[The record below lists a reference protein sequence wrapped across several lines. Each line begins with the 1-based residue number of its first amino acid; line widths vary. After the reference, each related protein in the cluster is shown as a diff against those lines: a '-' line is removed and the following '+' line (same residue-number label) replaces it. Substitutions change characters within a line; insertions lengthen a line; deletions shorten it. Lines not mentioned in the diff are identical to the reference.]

1 MRVRFAPSPTG
12 ALHIGGVRTALYNY
26 LLAKKEGGTFVLRIE
41 DTDQTRY
48 VEGAENYIIEA
59 LEWLGLEFDESPAKG
74 GPYGPYR
81 QSERKEQGLYAKF
94 AEQLVANGY
103 GYYAYDTP
111 EELAEERAKAEAA
124 GNKFK
129 YDAQTRS
136 SLKNS
141 LSLTP
146 EACQALEEAGAPKV
160 VRVMIPATGNVTF
173 TDEVRGVVNFNC
185 SDLDDKVMLKN
196 DGMPTYH
203 LANIVDDYHMKI
215 THVIRGEEWLPST
228 PLHVLLYQYLGW
240 ADSMP
245 TFAHL
250 PLLLKPEPTAYLS
263 KKTIPSFTERFSG
276 DFLRKHT
283 EYAEKAKQVT
293 NTVQGLLQDFKNLSD
308 RLRINEKKDSKLQQ
322 AVKTFLRDVMYG
334 KLSKRDGDR
343 LGMPV
348 FPLDWQGATPEESF
362 NGFREWGFLSEAV
375 LNILALLGWND
386 GTDQEL
392 YTKEEMIQQ
401 FSLDR
406 VSSSGARFNF
416 QKAKWFNKQYLANI
430 ENADLIALVRS
441 SLDENQVVADQAMLE
456 KIAGLL
462 KVRLDYTVDFYA
474 QASYFFNDLDLEA
487 VAANNQKTFKNKVL
501 KNWGAD
507 QKALLERLIE
517 ALTQVDT
524 FEAAP
529 LESALE
535 AIIGDKQREV
545 LPIFRLG
552 LSGTMSGP
560 GVYDIMAVLGQE
572 KAVARLQDFMVFCE
586 NSYNNIE
593 A

>member
-1 MRVRFAPSPTG
+1 MMRVRFAPSPTG

-48 VEGAENYIIEA
+48 VEGAEDYIIEA

-81 QSERKEQGLYAKF
+81 QSERKATGIYTKF
-94 AEQLVANGY
+94 AQQLVDNGY

-111 EELAEERAKAEAA
+111 EELVEERAKAEAA
-124 GNKFK
+124 GKKFK
-129 YDAQTRS
+129 YDAQTRLQ
-136 SLKNS
+136 LKNS

-146 EACQALEEAGAPKV
+146 QQCQDLEAAGAPKV
-160 VRVMIPATGNVTF
+160 VRVMIPESGNVTF
-173 TDEVRGVVNFNC
+173 TDEVRGVVSFNC
-185 SDLDDKVMLKN
+185 EELDDKVMLKN

-245 TFAHL
+245 SFAHL
-250 PLLLKPEPTAYLS
+250 PLLLKPEPTAYIS
-263 KKTIPSFTERFSG
+263 KKTIPAFTTRFSG
-276 DFLRKHT
+276 DFLRKQ
-283 EYAEKAKQVT
+283 EQYKEKEKQVT
-293 NTVQGLLQDFKNLSD
+293 NMVQSLLQDYKNLSN
-308 RLRINEKKDSKLQQ
+308 RLRINEEKDSKLQQ
-322 AVKTFLRDVMYG
+322 DVKAFLRDIMYG

-348 FPLDWQGATPEESF
+348 FPLDWKGATPEESF

-416 QKAKWFNKQYLANI
+416 QKAKWFNKQYLAQL
-430 ENADLIALVRS
+430 EDAALVELVRP
-441 SLDENQVVADQAMLE
+441 SLQEHGVTASQEELE
-456 KIAGLL
+456 KIAHLL

-474 QASYFFNDLDLEA
+474 QANYFFDGLDLDA
-487 VAANNQKTFKNKVL
+487 VAASNQKTFQNKVV
-501 KNWGAD
+501 KKWSPA
-507 QKALLERLIE
+507 QKELLERLINTLQQ
-517 ALTQVDT
+517 ANSFDAATL
-524 FEAAP
+524 EAA
-529 LESALE
+529 LEP
-535 AIIGDKQREV
+535 IIGDKQGDV

-560 GVYDIMAVLGQE
+560 GVYDIMSVLGKE
-572 KAVARLQDFMVFCE
+572 KTVTRLQEFLTFCE
-586 NSYNNIE
+586 E
-593 A
+593 HHQGL

>member
-48 VEGAENYIIEA
+48 VEGAEDYIIEA

-81 QSERKEQGLYAKF
+81 QSERKATGIYAKF
-94 AEQLVANGY
+94 AQQLVDNGY

-111 EELAEERAKAEAA
+111 EELTAERAKAEAA
-124 GNKFK
+124 GDKFK
-129 YDAQTRS
+129 YDAKTRLQ
-136 SLKNS
+136 LKNS

-146 EACQALEEAGAPKV
+146 QQCEELEAAGAPKV
-160 VRVMIPATGNVTF
+160 VRVMIPESGNVAF
-173 TDEVRGVVNFNC
+173 TDEVRGVVSFNC
-185 SDLDDKVMLKN
+185 EELDDKVMLKN

-245 TFAHL
+245 SFAHL

-263 KKTIPSFTERFSG
+263 KKTIPAFTTRFSG
-276 DFLRKHT
+276 DFLRKQ
-283 EYAEKAKQVT
+283 EQYAEKEKQVT
-293 NTVQGLLQDFKNLSD
+293 NMVQSLLQDYKNLST

-322 AVKTFLRDVMYG
+322 DVKTFLRDIMYG

-348 FPLDWQGATPEESF
+348 FPLDWKGATPEESF

-416 QKAKWFNKQYLANI
+416 QKAKWFNKQYLAQL
-430 ENADLIALVRS
+430 EDAALVELVRP
-441 SLDENQVVADQAMLE
+441 SLQEHGVTASQEELE
-456 KIAGLL
+456 KIANLL

-474 QASYFFNDLDLEA
+474 QANYFFNALDLDA
-487 VAANNQKTFKNKVL
+487 VAASNQKTFQNKVV
-501 KNWGAD
+501 KKWNAA
-507 QKALLERLIE
+507 QKELLERLIDT
-517 ALTQVDT
+517 LQQVEQFDAT
-524 FEAAP
+524 TLEAA
-529 LESALE
+529 LEPV
-535 AIIGDKQREV
+535 IGDKQGEV

-560 GVYDIMAVLGQE
+560 GVYDIMSVLG
-572 KAVARLQDFMVFCE
+572 KKKTVARLQEFLTFCE
-586 NSYNNIE
+586 E
-593 A
+593 HHQGL

>member
-1 MRVRFAPSPTG
+1 MMRVRFAPSPTG

-48 VEGAENYIIEA
+48 VKGAEDYIIEA

-81 QSERKEQGLYAKF
+81 QSERKATGIYAKF
-94 AEQLVANGY
+94 AQQLVDNGY
-103 GYYAYDTP
+103 GYYAYDTS

-124 GNKFK
+124 GKKFK
-129 YDAQTRS
+129 YDAQTRLQ
-136 SLKNS
+136 LKNS

-146 EACQALEEAGAPKV
+146 QQCQNLEAAGAPKV
-160 VRVMIPATGNVTF
+160 VRVMIPETGNVTF
-173 TDEVRGVVNFNC
+173 TDEVRGVVSFNC
-185 SDLDDKVMLKN
+185 EELDDKVMLKN

-245 TFAHL
+245 SFAHL

-263 KKTIPSFTERFSG
+263 KKTIPAFTTRFSG
-276 DFLRKHT
+276 DFLRKQ
-283 EYAEKAKQVT
+283 EQYKEKEKQVT
-293 NTVQGLLQDFKNLSD
+293 NMVQSLLQDYKNLSN
-308 RLRINEKKDSKLQQ
+308 RLKINENKDSKLQQ
-322 AVKTFLRDVMYG
+322 DVKAFLRDILYG

-348 FPLDWQGATPEESF
+348 FPLDWKGATPEESF

-386 GTDQEL
+386 GTDQEI

-416 QKAKWFNKQYLANI
+416 QKANWFNKQYLAQL
-430 ENADLIALVRS
+430 EDAALVELVRP
-441 SLDENQVVADQAMLE
+441 SLEEHGVTASQEELE
-456 KIAGLL
+456 KIAHLL

-474 QASYFFNDLDLEA
+474 QANYFFDSLDLDA
-487 VAANNQKTFKNKVL
+487 VAASNQKTFQNKVV
-501 KNWGAD
+501 KKWSSA
-507 QKALLERLIE
+507 QKELLERLIDSLQQ
-517 ALTQVDT
+517 ANSFDAATL
-524 FEAAP
+524 EAA
-529 LESALE
+529 LEP
-535 AIIGDKQREV
+535 IIGDKQGDV

-560 GVYDIMAVLGQE
+560 GVYDIMSVLGKE
-572 KAVARLQDFMVFCE
+572 KTVTRLQEFLTFCE
-586 NSYNNIE
+586 E
-593 A
+593 HHQGL

>member
-48 VEGAENYIIEA
+48 VEGAEQYIIEA

-81 QSERKEQGLYAKF
+81 QSERKEQGIYTKF
-94 AEQLVANGY
+94 AQQLVDNGY
-103 GYYAYDTP
+103 GYYAYDTE
-111 EELAEERAKAEAA
+111 EELAQERAKAEAS
-124 GNKFK
+124 GQKFK
-129 YDAQTRS
+129 YDAQTRLH
-136 SLKNS
+136 LKNS

-146 EACQALEEAGAPKV
+146 EQCQALEQAGAPKV
-160 VRVMIPATGNVTF
+160 VRVMIPSEGNVTF
-173 TDEVRGVVNFNC
+173 TDEVRGVVSFNC
-185 SDLDDKVMLKN
+185 SELDDKVMLKN

-203 LANIVDDYHMKI
+203 LANIVDDYHMEI

-240 ADSMP
+240 AESTP
-245 TFAHL
+245 IFAHL
-250 PLLLKPEPTAYLS
+250 PLILKPEPTAYVS
-263 KKTIPSFTERFSG
+263 KKTIPAFTERFSG
-276 DFLRKHT
+276 DFLRKQK
-283 EYAEKAKQVT
+283 EFAAKEAQVQK
-293 NTVQGLLQDFKNLSD
+293 TVQSLLQDYKNISD

-348 FPLDWQGATPEESF
+348 FPLDWKGATPEESF
-362 NGFREWGFLSEAV
+362 NGFREWGFLPEAV

-392 YTKEEMIQQ
+392 YTKAEMIQQ

-416 QKAKWFNKQYLANI
+416 QKAKWFNKQYLAQL
-430 ENADLIALVRS
+430 ENAALVDLVRP
-441 SLDENQVVADQAMLE
+441 SLEAHGVERTQEALE
-456 KIAGLL
+456 RIAELL
-462 KVRLDYTVDFYA
+462 KVRLDYVVDFYA
-474 QASYFFNDLDLEA
+474 QGVYFFHDLDLDA
-487 VAANNQKTFKNKVL
+487 VAASNQKTFQNKVV
-501 KNWGAD
+501 KKWSPA
-507 QKALLERLIE
+507 QKALLERLI
-517 ALTQVDT
+517 DT
-524 FEAAP
+524 LAAVNDFEAAP
-529 LESALE
+529 LEA
-535 AIIGDKQREV
+535 AIEPVIGDKQGDV

-560 GVYDIMAVLGQE
+560 GVYDIMAVLGRE
-572 KAVARLQDFMVFCE
+572 KTITRLQAFLSFCE
-586 NSYNNIE
+586 EHHNGL
-593 A
+593 

>member
-59 LEWLGLEFDESPAKG
+59 LEWLGLEFDESPTKG

-81 QSERKEQGLYAKF
+81 QSERKAMGIYEKF
-94 AEQLVANGY
+94 AQQLVANGY
-103 GYYAYDTP
+103 GYYAYDTA
-111 EELAEERAKAEAA
+111 EELTEERAKAEAA

-129 YDAQTRS
+129 YDAQTRLR
-136 SLKNS
+136 LKNS
-141 LSLTP
+141 LNLSP
-146 EACQALEEAGAPKV
+146 AECEALEAAGAPKI
-160 VRVMIPATGNVTF
+160 VRVMIPEDGNVTF
-173 TDEVRGVVNFNC
+173 TDEVRGVVTFNC
-185 SDLDDKVMLKN
+185 SDLDDKVMLKS

-250 PLLLKPEPTAYLS
+250 PLILKPEPTAFLS
-263 KKTIPSFTERFSG
+263 KKTIPAFTAQFSG
-276 DFLRKHT
+276 DFLRKYE
-283 EYAEKAKQVT
+283 EYAPKEKQVT
-293 NTVQGLLQDFKNLSD
+293 NTVQSLLQDYKNISD

-348 FPLDWQGATPEESF
+348 FPLDWKGATPEESF

-392 YTKEEMIQQ
+392 YTKEEMVQQ

-416 QKAKWFNKQYLANI
+416 QKAKWFNKQYLAKLD
-430 ENADLIALVRS
+430 NAALVDLVRP
-441 SLDENQVVADQAMLE
+441 SLDAHKVTASQGELE
-456 KIAGLL
+456 RIAELL
-462 KVRLDYTVDFYA
+462 KVRLDYLFDFYA
-474 QASYFFNDLDLEA
+474 QSNYFFESLDVDR
-487 VAANNQKTFKNKVL
+487 VAEKNQKTFQNKIV
-501 KNWGAD
+501 KKWDAA
-507 QKALLERLIE
+507 QKDLLERLIE
-517 ALTQVDT
+517 ALEQVDN
-524 FEAAP
+524 FEAST
-529 LESALE
+529 LEETLQP
-535 AIIGDKQREV
+535 IIGERQGQV
-545 LPIFRLG
+545 LPVFRLG

-572 KAVARLQDFMVFCE
+572 KTIARLQAFLTFCE
-586 NSYNNIE
+586 KHAVE
-593 A
+593 L